1 MFFIYLVFG
10 AALTLELFGSYISI
24 IGLSKNASYILVGLA
39 VTLDFVKIIIAT
51 VLYKEW
57 KSLHGFLKYTII
69 PPFIFLVLFTS
80 SGAYAF
86 LTQEFSKTTTG
97 QEQAQTRIDSLEKE
111 REKLETRK
119 KEIDGQVAKLPADS
133 FQQRKRMTDLF
144 AKEIEYIN
152 TRTIEMDKEIPDLK
166 IKNLADTT
174 QSGTIGSI
182 AKAYGTSPDS
192 IIKILV
198 FLMVLVIDPLA
209 IVLLTIAN
217 FLLEKYK
224 KEKIEAL
231 NKKLEIEA
239 LLAVEAKKNPPIEVI
254 APTPARVH
262 TKAVEAPIEPIEDVL
277 NELPDAPV
285 EIAPVAIQEAVKPAK
300 IKKQD
305 KKSIPQAIQSS
316 TPVLTDLSTITPS
329 TPITS
334 VVQNIA
340 PFTKPL
346 NENSQEAAPSSITDM
361 LEEFEEPEWVNQDY
375 LNSEVETL
383 ITKPEVLIAPENN
396 LADEE
401 EVMSAFVNEK
411 VIINEGPI
419 PVVADETFE
428 DFQEELN
435 EHEAPLESVKNNEMP
450 FAAKEVLA
458 TVKNP
463 VVEVKKTL
471 SFPPKP
477 KLDITEQI
485 NDDIFNNYE
494 VSDSELEQLMGTPE
508 KEKGFNTKNVLN
520 EKLFD

>member
-10 AALTLELFGSYISI
+10 AALTLEIFGSYISI

-86 LTQEFSKTTTG
+86 LTQEFSKTTTV
-97 QEQAQTRIDSLEKE
+97 QEQAQTRIEALEKE

-119 KEIDGQVAKLPADS
+119 KEIDGQVSKLPADL
-133 FQQRKRMTDLF
+133 FQQRKRMTELF

-182 AKAYGTSPDS
+182 AKAYGTSPDN

-198 FLMVLVIDPLA
+198 FFMVLVIDPLA

-217 FLLEKYK
+217 FLLEKNK

-239 LLAVEAKKNPPIEVI
+239 FLAFEAKNNPYI
-254 APTPARVH
+254 APTIPAISKPAIVQ
-262 TKAVEAPIEPIEDVL
+262 TKTLETLIKPPVEPLEDVL
-277 NELPDAPV
+277 SELPESSIEVAPTSSP
-285 EIAPVAIQEAVKPAK
+285 EPLKPARN
-300 IKKQD
+300 KKQD
-305 KKSIPQAIQSS
+305 KKVIPPLAESIQ
-316 TPVLTDLSTITPS
+316 PVLTIVAPVVQETITP
-329 TPITS
+329 TIKKE
-334 VVQNIA
+334 IA
-340 PFTKPL
+340 PVF
-346 NENSQEAAPSSITDM
+346 I
-361 LEEFEEPEWVNQDY
+361 EPEVFI
-375 LNSEVETL
+375 S
-383 ITKPEVLIAPENN
+383 PENN

-401 EVMSAFVNEK
+401 EVINALVNEK
-411 VIINEGPI
+411 SIINEDPI
-419 PVVADETFE
+419 KLNETFE
-428 DFQEELN
+428 DFQEDFNADEDFIDPVLN
-435 EHEAPLESVKNNEMP
+435 KTSEMP
-450 FAAKEVLA
+450 FEALQEAIA
-458 TVKNP
+458 P

-485 NDDIFNNYE
+485 NDDIFNDYE
-494 VSDSELEQLMGTPE
+494 VSESEIEQLMGSSE
-508 KEKGFNTKNVLN
+508 KENGFDTKIVLK